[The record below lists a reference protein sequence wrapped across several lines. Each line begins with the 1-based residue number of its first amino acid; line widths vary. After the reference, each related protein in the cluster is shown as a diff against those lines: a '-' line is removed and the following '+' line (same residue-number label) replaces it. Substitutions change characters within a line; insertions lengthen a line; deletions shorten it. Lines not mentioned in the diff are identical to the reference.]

1 VPEQPASL
9 FHGNAEYSF
18 LVIATA
24 SEALREAIQN
34 AGEAIERWIAAALW
48 ASRQWNISAFP

>member
-1 VPEQPASL
+1 VPEQRPASL
-9 FHGNAEYSF
+9 FHGSAEYSF

-34 AGEAIERWIAAALW
+34 AGEIIECWIAAVLW
-48 ASRQWNISAFP
+48 ASH

>member
-1 VPEQPASL
+1 VPEQQPASL
-9 FHGNAEYSF
+9 FHGSAEYSF

-34 AGEAIERWIAAALW
+34 SGEAIERWVAVALW
-48 ASRQWNISAFP
+48 ASR